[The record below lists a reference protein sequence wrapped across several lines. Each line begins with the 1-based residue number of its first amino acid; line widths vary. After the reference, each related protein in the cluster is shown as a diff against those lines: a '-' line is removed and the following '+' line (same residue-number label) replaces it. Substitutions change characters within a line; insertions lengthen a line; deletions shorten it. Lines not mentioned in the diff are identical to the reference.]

1 MTPQI
6 YLFILLSISSCFG
19 CFFCQPILP
28 KIEEDIEKLKADF
41 NSNQSDVADGGS
53 IFTERLKSWTE
64 TTEKKII
71 LSQIISMYLKMFEN
85 IRPATSKLH
94 VKNIRNALY
103 TLNNSLTESFKK
115 VNDLMELARLP
126 MNDLKIQRKAV
137 NELFPTLQ
145 KLLLDHPTTHVKRKR
160 SQSQKRKCRC

>member
-19 CFFCQPILP
+19 CFFCQSILP

-41 NSNQSDVADGGS
+41 NSSQPDVADGGS

-85 IRPATSKLH
+85 IVPDTSKLH
-94 VKNIRNALY
+94 VENIHNALY
-103 TLNNSLTESFKK
+103 TLSNSLTESFKK

-126 MNDLKIQRKAV
+126 IN
-137 NELFPTLQ
+137 
-145 KLLLDHPTTHVKRKR
+145 TTTEDRILIYHEYFKKW
-160 SQSQKRKCRC
+160 K

>member
-1 MTPQI
+1 MTSQI

-19 CFFCQPILP
+19 CFFCQSILP

-41 NSNQSDVADGGS
+41 NSSQSDVAEGGS

-64 TTEKKII
+64 ANEKKII
-71 LSQIISMYLKMFEN
+71 LSQIISMYLKMFDN
-85 IRPATSKLH
+85 IGPATSKLH
-94 VKNIRNALY
+94 VKNIHNALH

-115 VNDLMELARLP
+115 VKDLMELAKLP
-126 MNDLKIQRKAV
+126 MNDTKIQRKAV

-160 SQSQKRKCRC
+160 SQNQKRKCRC

>member
-85 IRPATSKLH
+85 IGLATSKLH
-94 VKNIRNALY
+94 VKNIHNALH

>member
-6 YLFILLSISSCFG
+6 YLFILLSISCFSG
-19 CFFCQPILP
+19 CFFCQPILL

-64 TTEKKII
+64 TTEKKLI

-85 IRPATSKLH
+85 NGSATSKLH
-94 VKNIRNALY
+94 VKNIHNALV
-103 TLNNSLTESFKK
+103 TLNSSLTESFKK
-115 VNDLMELARLP
+115 VNQLMDLAKLP
-126 MNDLKIQRKAV
+126 MNDLKNQRKAV

-145 KLLLDHPTTHVKRKR
+145 KLLDHPTTHVKRKR

>member
-19 CFFCQPILP
+19 CFFCQSILP

-64 TTEKKII
+64 TNEKKII

-85 IRPATSKLH
+85 IGPATSKLH
-94 VKNIRNALY
+94 VKNIHNALR
-103 TLNNSLTESFKK
+103 TLNDNLTESFKK

-145 KLLLDHPTTHVKRKR
+145 KLLLDHSTAHIKRKR

>member
-1 MTPQI
+1 EHVVTYTLTPI
-6 YLFILLSISSCFG
+6 HFNGGFCLFFSKSWCLLSH
-19 CFFCQPILP
+19 FCVLFQ
-28 KIEEDIEKLKADF
+28 

-64 TTEKKII
+64 TNEKKII

-85 IRPATSKLH
+85 IGPATSKLH
-94 VKNIRNALY
+94 VKNIHNALR
-103 TLNNSLTESFKK
+103 TLNDNLAESFKK

-145 KLLLDHPTTHVKRKR
+145 KLLLDHSTAHIKRKR